1 MSWLCVC
8 VVGVGWRVK
17 QMGACCSCR
26 TSNER
31 ILKTIRVVHLDGFL
45 EVYESPTTVNQVI
58 SNLPKHFMSTPIQ
71 LIQNVLV
78 PLKLDT
84 QLEPGKVYFVL
95 PFSILR
101 FNEAPGDLINLAK
114 KLTNI
119 AKTHQPKPKPT
130 TLAGPQVKG
139 STQISLGCS
148 KGEKNNMTNSTKLL
162 SWKPILATIRE
173 ISFNRRE
180 SDLQSFNRRSE
191 PDLSF
196 SRRSEPQLQD

>member
-1 MSWLCVC
+1 
-8 VVGVGWRVK
+8 
-17 QMGACCSCR
+17 MGACCSCR
-26 TSNER
+26 TSTKR
-31 ILKTIRVVHLDGFL
+31 TLKTIRVVHLDGVL

-58 SNLPKHFMSTPIQ
+58 SNLPKHFMSTPVQ

-84 QLEPGKVYFVL
+84 QLEPGRIYFVL

-114 KLTNI
+114 KLTNV
-119 AKTHQPKPKPT
+119 AKTHRPRPKPKP
-130 TLAGPQVKG
+130 AP

-148 KGEKNNMTNSTKLL
+148 NGEKNNMRNSTKSL

-191 PDLSF
+191 IDLQSF
-196 SRRSEPQLQD
+196 RRNESDLQD

>member
-1 MSWLCVC
+1 
-8 VVGVGWRVK
+8 
-17 QMGACCSCR
+17 MGSCCSCR
-26 TSNER
+26 TSTER
-31 ILKTIRVVHLDGFL
+31 TPKTIRVVHLDGFL

-58 SNLPKHFMSTPIQ
+58 SDLPKHFMSTPIQ

-101 FNEAPGDLINLAK
+101 FNEAPGDLIALAK

-119 AKTHQPKPKPT
+119 AKTHRSKPKSAP
-130 TLAGPQVKG
+130 LASPQVKG

-148 KGEKNNMTNSTKLL
+148 NSEKNTMGNSTKLL

-180 SDLQSFNRRSE
+180 SDLQSFNQRSE
-191 PDLSF
+191 PELQSF
-196 SRRSEPQLQD
+196 SRRSEPDLQD